1 MKKLFPFFG
10 LLFITLF
17 LNATEIPPGGTNM
30 IDDAIYNFTRIGNAG
45 TINVVD
51 VEHDNFSKALEV
63 NVTAQTDNYW
73 NFQLVFKTNMALE
86 EGDVCLVSFW
96 ARTTKSPSESG
107 EGLLTAII
115 EHNETYAKPLSKTF
129 SPGGEWVHFVY
140 GFQSNMT
147 LPADKHKAAFFL
159 GYGIQNI
166 QVADVQFLNYKNT
179 LTVDDLPVMEVRYA
193 GMEPDAAWRTE
204 AATRIEKFRKGNVTV
219 KLVDAQNNPVAG
231 AQISLKMKQHKFGF
245 GTAIDGNL
253 YLSNSTYRRHIHEL
267 FNEVVF
273 ENDLKWRPWVT
284 RGSHNYI
291 LQAIDS
297 LSARNFKVRG
307 HTIIW
312 PGWQYLPDYLK
323 LYQNNPARLKLECE
337 NRIDEV
343 VTFTKGRLV
352 DWDVINEAYTNRDL
366 QNAIG
371 NEVMAEWFNRVKEI
385 DPDVKKYI
393 NDYSI
398 LGNGGV
404 NVNHQNGYFDIIQY
418 IENQGGEIDG
428 IGMQGHFAELVT
440 GIPKVFEILDRF
452 SVFNKEIKITEFDI
466 NSTNDE
472 LKVNYTRDFMTALFS
487 HPFVK
492 SILCWGFWEGRHWKP
507 EAAHYNLDWSIRP
520 QGEMFKQLLFED
532 WWTPDQTLNSDAAG
546 NVEFGSCFLGTYEV
560 EIEYNGQT
568 ILKSVPV
575 HFNLENEIIV
585 NVDDFS
591 IVAEGTQHED
601 TPIFTSA
608 EKFIGKG
615 NGEMKIY
622 PNPAST
628 EINLNLGSAQ
638 NRNYNARLTDIA
650 GKTVLNLRI
659 NPFFDKKISLP
670 NLNAGVYFF
679 SLESDNQRFIEKL
692 IVTGQN

>member
-10 LLFITLF
+10 FLFTALF
-17 LNATEIPPGGTNM
+17 VNATEIPPGGTNM
-30 IDDAIYNFTRIGNAG
+30 IDDAITNFTRIGNAG

-51 VEHDNFSKALEV
+51 VEHEKFSKALEI

-73 NFQLVFKTNMALE
+73 NFQLAFKTNMALE

-96 ARTTKSPSESG
+96 ARTTKSPSETG

-140 GFQSNMT
+140 AFKSNMS
-147 LPADKHKAAFFL
+147 LSADKHRAAFFL
-159 GYGIQNI
+159 GYGIQTI

-179 LTVDDLPVMEVRYA
+179 LTVDDLPIMEVRYA
-193 GMEPDAAWRTE
+193 GMESDAAWRSE
-204 AATRIEKFRKGNVTV
+204 AAARIEKFRKGNVTV

-231 AQISLKMKQHKFGF
+231 AQVSLKMKQHKFGF
-245 GTAIDGNL
+245 GTAIDGNH

-284 RGSHNYI
+284 RGSHQYI

-297 LSARNFKVRG
+297 LSARNFRVRG

-371 NEVMAEWFNRVKEI
+371 DEVMADWFNRVKAI

-393 NDYSI
+393 NDYNI

-404 NVNHQNGYFDIIQY
+404 STNHQNGYFDIIQY
-418 IENQGGEIDG
+418 IENQGSEING
-428 IGMQGHFAELVT
+428 IGMQGHFGEFVT
-440 GIPKVFEILDRF
+440 GIPRVFEILDRF

-520 QGEMFKQLLFED
+520 QGEMFKQLVFED
-532 WWTPDQTLNSDAAG
+532 WWTPDETLNSDVTG
-546 NVEFGSCFLGTYEV
+546 KVDFGSCFLGNYEL
-560 EIEYNGQT
+560 EIEHKGQT
-568 ILKSVPV
+568 IIKSVPV
-575 HFNLENEIIV
+575 HFNLENEITV

-591 IVAEGTQHED
+591 IIAEGTQHED
-601 TPIFTSA
+601 TPVFTSA
-608 EKFIGKG
+608 EKFIGKSSG
-615 NGEMKIY
+615 GLKIY
-622 PNPAST
+622 PNPASGQ
-628 EINLNLGSAQ
+628 INMNLTGGQNNDYIVKILTVTGSSVFVRKMHLLSENQ
-638 NRNYNARLTDIA
+638 L
-650 GKTVLNLRI
+650 
-659 NPFFDKKISLP
+659 SLP
-670 NLNAGVYFF
+670 DLKPGLYFL
-679 SLESDNQRFIEKL
+679 SIESDKHKATERFL
-692 IVTGQN
+692 VH